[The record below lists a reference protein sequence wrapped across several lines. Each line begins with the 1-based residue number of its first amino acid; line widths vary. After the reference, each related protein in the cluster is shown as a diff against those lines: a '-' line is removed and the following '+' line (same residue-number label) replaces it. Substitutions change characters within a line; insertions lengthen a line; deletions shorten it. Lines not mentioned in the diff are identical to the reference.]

1 MFTKTLSERIVMKLL
16 ARIMT
21 LCICL
26 LVSTITYAGKRNL
39 ITMTN
44 GVAMPSL
51 AKSWTKEGEGV
62 YSFVLDL
69 EKSVKKG
76 RLLTPEMV
84 KKSLE
89 KKLGNSLKLSVDIL
103 ELNKIKVTYSG
114 GDEVFFAKIAK
125 ARIRSIG
132 GTEIALE
139 SSVSDGGIR
148 ANKALR
154 PLKNGEVMATVTRVN
169 GTYYKAVVTNSK
181 SKILQK
187 GKFEA
192 AIPMGVSIKKGNT
205 LIFTPS
211 DTKVWRAN
219 KKNEFLVN

>member
-1 MFTKTLSERIVMKLL
+1 MNGIISISEI
-16 ARIMT
+16 IT
-21 LCICL
+21 LCL
-26 LVSTITYAGKRNL
+26 
-39 ITMTN
+39 
-44 GVAMPSL
+44 
-51 AKSWTKEGEGV
+51 
-62 YSFVLDL
+62 
-69 EKSVKKG
+69 
-76 RLLTPEMV
+76 
-84 KKSLE
+84 KSL
-89 KKLGNSLKLSVDIL
+89 
-103 ELNKIKVTYSG
+103 
-114 GDEVFFAKIAK
+114 
-125 ARIRSIG
+125 
-132 GTEIALE
+132 
-139 SSVSDGGIR
+139 SDGGIR

-219 KKNEFLVN
+219 KKNEFVNKRYFNSLCIFIQYLISYRFPLYVFFLFHSQS